1 MAMTLAGTVERR
13 LERVLRERMRDAPVV
28 LVNGPRTVGKST
40 MLAALAG
47 SMGATVIDLDD
58 VATWEAVQADPA
70 LFASAPSPVLI
81 DEYQHVPELLSA
93 IKAELNR
100 DLRPGRYVL
109 TGSTRYGSLPQVA
122 RVLTGRVHV
131 LDLLPLSQGEIGGTA
146 EVFVDQLLEHP
157 AGLVTAVPSATGRDE
172 YVQRVVWGGFP
183 LALRSFSDDARARW
197 LRDYVDLV
205 ISKDVVELSRVRKR
219 AQLPQLLRR
228 LASQTG
234 QAMNLAEAAR
244 AAELDRSTT
253 ERYAALLEAVFL
265 IRRLP
270 AWGTTLAARVGNNP
284 KLHIVDS
291 GLAAWLLGLTER
303 KLAGREPAVL
313 TEFGHLLET
322 FVVGEVI
329 KQTGWSQRLIEV
341 GHFRTRDG
349 IEVDLVL
356 EADDGSVA
364 AVEVKA
370 SSRVT
375 GRDLAPLRLLRDKL
389 GQRFVGGVALYLGA
403 RSYTYDDRLHV
414 APVDTLWR
422 HETLVSQHTPD

>member
-1 MAMTLAGTVERR
+1 MTVVLTESVERR
-13 LERVLRERMRDAPVV
+13 LERVLLDRMHDAPVV
-28 LVNGPRTVGKST
+28 LINGPRTVGKST

-47 SMGATVIDLDD
+47 RLDTSVVDLDD
-58 VATWEAVQADPA
+58 LATREAVEADPA

-100 DLRPGRYVL
+100 DLRPGRFIL
-109 TGSTRYGSLPQVA
+109 AGSTRYGSLPQVA
-122 RVLTGRVHV
+122 HILTGRVNV
-131 LDLLPLSQGEIGGTA
+131 LDLLPLSQGEIEGTT
-146 EVFVDQLLEHP
+146 EVFIDQLMERP
-157 AGLVTAVPSATGRDE
+157 AGFVTAVPSSTSRDE
-172 YVQRVVWGGFP
+172 YINRTVLGGFP
-183 LALRSFSDDARARW
+183 LVLRSSSDDARARW

-205 ISKDVVELSRVRKR
+205 VSKDVLELSRVRQR
-219 AQLPQLLRR
+219 SQLPQLLRR

-244 AAELDRSTT
+244 SAELDRSTA
-253 ERYAALLEAVFL
+253 ERYASLLEAVFL

-284 KLHIVDS
+284 KVHVVDS
-291 GLAAWLLGLTER
+291 GLGAWLLGLGKR

-322 FVVGEVI
+322 FVAGEVL
-329 KQTGWSQRLIEV
+329 KQLGWSQRLIDV

-356 EADDGSVA
+356 EGDDGSVA
-364 AVEVKA
+364 AIEVKA

-375 GRDLAPLRLLRDKL
+375 GRDLAPLKLLRDKL
-389 GQRFVGGVALYLGA
+389 GQRFVGGVALYLGM

-414 APVDTLWR
+414 APVDALWR
-422 HETLVSQHTPD
+422 HDALMA